1 MMKNLRIIFLSMIVL
16 LIVQPLF
23 AQPFCN
29 LAQGGVGFPADLACE
44 VSVCDDDPFCC
55 ETVWDGVCAETANE
69 DPNCIT
75 CRAYCNETYGN
86 AGFAADEDCENA
98 VCAADSFCCET
109 EWDGICVDIAYSE
122 PDCAGCLTPF
132 CNQSQVSAGIVGF
145 ALEPACE
152 DAVCAIDPFCCN
164 NLWDLGC
171 AGVALDQFDCVNC
184 FSPGTPAPPCGLDIP
199 ADALTEAEDCGE
211 DTNGGCNM
219 EFPSFASIYC
229 GQTLAGTAWAD
240 DDSRDTDWYLFTL
253 ASAGEV
259 TVSGSAEFPFL
270 LGIATDFESCDDF
283 PGMLDEVAFGEFC
296 GSASI
301 TVALEAGTH
310 ILFFAPSE
318 FQGYPCEGENI
329 NYFVSLESD
338 HCPAIYCNQAQT
350 FPGFPTNQDCQDAVC
365 AVDPFCC
372 NSAWDGIC
380 GSGAL
385 SESSCADCIAYCDQ
399 ALGIP
404 GFPTNIGCETAVCA
418 EDPFCCDTEWDGL
431 CADAATVEPACADC
445 LSALPEPCEPFEIPM
460 GATPEME
467 TCGEDTNGGCNSDP
481 NEFGSVSC
489 GETIHGTS
497 WSSVESRDTDWY
509 QFTLAEEAEVTM
521 TGAARFDVLVAF
533 INECN
538 VGEGDI
544 PVLEAFESCEIFT
557 VSAVLPAGNYSAF
570 VAHSDFVSNS
580 CGSGLND
587 YYFTLDIASETP
599 EISID
604 GDLVICP
611 DESVVLSAPTG
622 SAYEWAPGGEI
633 TQSITV
639 SSAGTYSVTVTDGNG
654 CVNTSGD
661 VVVTENDAPTAVLS
675 GGGTV
680 CDGSSVGIEVN
691 FTGTSPWSFTITDGD
706 VEFIFDNV
714 VTNPWIGT
722 VGEIGT
728 WTIVALSDA
737 NCSGTGSGSAVV
749 VEDCPCEADAG
760 MLEAVG
766 ETDCL
771 EDIDGSTV
779 MLVAAHVMDPV
790 VPAGYETVYV
800 LTEGAGLVIID
811 VNTDEPEFSVD
822 AAGDYTI
829 HTLVYDPA
837 TLDLEIVEIGTTTG
851 FDVNSLLEQG
861 GGDICGALDVAGASF
876 TVEDCLPTG
885 VSDFSDGNLQVFPNP
900 SNGQFVIQLQS
911 SVGQGVI
918 RVVDISGRQVFH
930 REVFLNSRFRTDVD
944 LQVAPG
950 TYILQIIAP
959 EGTATRKLE
968 VL

>member
-29 LAQGGVGFPADLACE
+29 LAQDGAGFPTNLTCE

-55 ETVWDGVCAETANE
+55 ETAWDGVCADTANE
-69 DPNCIT
+69 DPNCLT
-75 CRAYCNETYGN
+75 CLAFCNETYGN
-86 AGFAADEDCENA
+86 AGFAANTDCETA
-98 VCAADSFCCET
+98 VCAADGFCCAT
-109 EWDGICVDIAYSE
+109 EWDGICADIAYSE
-122 PDCAGCLTPF
+122 PECASCITPF
-132 CNQSQVSAGIVGF
+132 CSESQGTPGF
-145 ALEPACE
+145 PLTPECE
-152 DAVCAIDPFCCN
+152 AVVCAADPFCCDTS
-164 NLWDLGC
+164 WDGTCALGTLEQPAC
-171 AGVALDQFDCVNC
+171 ASC
-184 FSPGTPAPPCGLDIP
+184 FTPGIPFPPCGLEIP
-199 ADALTEAEDCGE
+199 ADAFAESEDCGE

-219 EFPSFASIYC
+219 DSPSFDSIYC
-229 GQTLAGTAWAD
+229 GQTFSGTAWAD
-240 DDSRDTDWYLFTL
+240 DGSRDTDWYLFTL
-253 ASAGEV
+253 ATAGEV
-259 TVSGSAEFPFL
+259 TISGSAEFPFL
-270 LGIATDFESCDDF
+270 LGLISDFTSCDDF
-283 PGMLDEVAFGEFC
+283 DGMIDEAVFGEFC
-296 GSASI
+296 GSESI
-301 TVALEAGTH
+301 TVTLDAGTH

-318 FQGYPCEGENI
+318 FEDYPCEGENI

-338 HCPAIYCNQAQT
+338 HCPEIFCNQAQT
-350 FPGFPTNQDCQDAVC
+350 FPGFPTNLDCQDEVC
-365 AVDPFCC
+365 AIDPFCC
-372 NSAWDGIC
+372 STAWDGIC
-380 GSGAL
+380 ANTAL
-385 SESSCADCIAYCDQ
+385 DVSSCADCIVYCDQ
-399 ALGIP
+399 PTGTP
-404 GFPTNIGCETAVCA
+404 GFPADTGCEVAVCA
-418 EDPFCCDTEWDGL
+418 EDPFCCDTAWDGV
-431 CADAATVEPACADC
+431 CADIALGEPACADC
-445 LSALPEPCEPFEIPM
+445 LSPLPEPCEPFEVPL
-460 GATPEME
+460 GATMEME

-489 GETIHGTS
+489 GETIHGTA

-509 QFTLAEEAEVTM
+509 QFTLTEEAEVTM
-521 TGAARFDVLVAF
+521 TGSARFEVLVAF

-538 VGEGDI
+538 VGDGQI
-544 PVLEAFESCEIFT
+544 PVLEVFESCEIFT

-570 VAHSDFVSNS
+570 VAPANFVNNP
-580 CGSGLND
+580 CESGLND

-604 GDLVICP
+604 GDLAICP

-706 VEFIFDNV
+706 LEFTFDNV
-714 VTNPWIGT
+714 VTNPWMGT

-728 WTIVALSDA
+728 WTISALSDA
-737 NCSGTGSGSAVV
+737 NCSGTATGSAEV
-749 VEDCPCEADAG
+749 VEDCPCDADAG

-771 EDIDGSTV
+771 EEEDGSTV
-779 MLVAAHVMDPV
+779 MLTASHTMDPV

-811 VNTDEPEFSVD
+811 VNTDDPEFSVD
-822 AAGDYTI
+822 AEGDYTI

-851 FDVNSLLEQG
+851 IDVNSLLEQG

-885 VSDFSDGNLQVFPNP
+885 ISDFSDGNLQVFPNP

-930 REVFLNSRFRTDVD
+930 REIFLNSRFRTDVE
-944 LQVAPG
+944 LNVAPG

-959 EGTATRKLE
+959 EGTATRTLE